1 MGADTMTDEQLFIFK
16 DDVNNI
22 VQSLE
27 IEYNGDI
34 NTMVINFQKA
44 LEVSKYSSIFTP
56 MSEEEAERIS
66 QALMEAA
73 NQQDNN
79 DNSGDGN
86 TLSKEDQ
93 SELDRLNALE
103 DLKKTQSDS
112 GEVGKEKSEKEELKS
127 KEAESKRQSKL
138 ADFNEMLE
146 LKDAESKEQSE
157 LAKFQQANQQKNRL
171 IESLEFLKNGGM
183 LQFGSL
189 GPEYH
194 YFKSRAIT
202 PNRQTEL
209 KLLSYAFKVAPE
221 GPLPYIKSASTDPLL
236 ISEANSIVSVYDKAK

>member
-1 MGADTMTDEQLFIFK
+1 MGTDTMTDEQLVIFK

-34 NTMVINFQKA
+34 NTMVINFQRA
-44 LEVSKYSSIFTP
+44 LEISKYSSIFTP
-56 MSEEEAERIS
+56 MSEEETERIS

-79 DNSGDGN
+79 DNNGDGN
-86 TLSKEDQ
+86 TLSNEEQ
-93 SELDRLNALE
+93 SELDRLKALE
-103 DLKKTQSDS
+103 ELDKNQNESDS
-112 GEVGKEKSEKEELKS
+112 GKDSTSPSTGASASTIGNGGGDSELT
-127 KEAESKRQSKL
+127 
-138 ADFNEMLE
+138 
-146 LKDAESKEQSE
+146 DAEKKLKEQSE
-157 LAKFQQANQQKNRL
+157 LAKFQSNNQQIARFK
-171 IESLEFLKNGGM
+171 ESLEFLKLRNGRMEAG
-183 LQFGSL
+183 
-189 GPEYH
+189 
-194 YFKSRAIT
+194 YFKSMAIT
-202 PNRQTEL
+202 SNRQTEL

>member
-1 MGADTMTDEQLFIFK
+1 MGADTMTDEQLFVFK

-34 NTMVINFQKA
+34 NTMVINFQRA
-44 LEVSKYSSIFTP
+44 LEISKYSDIFTP
-56 MSEEEAERIS
+56 MSEEETERIS

-86 TLSKEDQ
+86 TLSKEEQ
-93 SELDRLNALE
+93 SELDRLKALE
-103 DLKKTQSDS
+103 ELDKNQNESDS
-112 GEVGKEKSEKEELKS
+112 GKDSTSPSTGASASTIGNGGSDSELT
-127 KEAESKRQSKL
+127 
-138 ADFNEMLE
+138 
-146 LKDAESKEQSE
+146 DAEKKLKEQSE
-157 LAKFQQANQQKNRL
+157 LAKFQSNNQQIARFK
-171 IESLEFLKNGGM
+171 ESLEFLKLRNGRM
-183 LQFGSL
+183 
-189 GPEYH
+189 EAD
-194 YFKSRAIT
+194 YFKSMAIT
-202 PNRQTEL
+202 SNRQTEL

>member
-1 MGADTMTDEQLFIFK
+1 MGTDTMTNEQLFVFK

-44 LEVSKYSSIFTP
+44 LEVSKYSDIFTP
-56 MSEEEAERIS
+56 MSEEETERIS

-86 TLSKEDQ
+86 TLSNEEQ
-93 SELDRLNALE
+93 SELDRLKALE
-103 DLKKTQSDS
+103 ELDKTQNESDS
-112 GEVGKEKSEKEELKS
+112 GKDSTSPSTGASASTIGNGGSDSELT
-127 KEAESKRQSKL
+127 
-138 ADFNEMLE
+138 
-146 LKDAESKEQSE
+146 DAEKKLKEQSE
-157 LAKFQQANQQKNRL
+157 LAKFQSNNQQIARFK
-171 IESLEFLKNGGM
+171 ESLEFLKLRNGRM
-183 LQFGSL
+183 
-189 GPEYH
+189 EAD
-194 YFKSRAIT
+194 YFKSMAIT
-202 PNRQTEL
+202 SNRQTEL

>member
-1 MGADTMTDEQLFIFK
+1 MGTDTMTDEQLVIFK

-34 NTMVINFQKA
+34 NTMVINFQRA
-44 LEVSKYSSIFTP
+44 LEISKYSSIFTP
-56 MSEEEAERIS
+56 MSEEETERIS

-86 TLSKEDQ
+86 TLSKEEQ
-93 SELDRLNALE
+93 SELDRLKALE
-103 DLKKTQSDS
+103 ELDKNQNESDS
-112 GEVGKEKSEKEELKS
+112 GKDSTSPSTGASASTIGNRIGGRSGGNRIGGRDSELT
-127 KEAESKRQSKL
+127 
-138 ADFNEMLE
+138 
-146 LKDAESKEQSE
+146 DAEKKLKEQSE
-157 LAKFQQANQQKNRL
+157 LAKFQSNNQQIARFK
-171 IESLEFLKNGGM
+171 ESLEFLKLRNGRMEAG
-183 LQFGSL
+183 
-189 GPEYH
+189 
-194 YFKSRAIT
+194 YFKSMAIT
-202 PNRQTEL
+202 SNRQTEL